1 MAKILTVGN
10 SVISGSG
17 SQSGVSKDV
26 FNQHV
31 NDTMAHTTQDDK
43 TKINKTANDLTTH
56 TTDKTNPHETKISQ
70 LEDVEITSLLDKQ
83 SLVYDATK
91 GKYVNK
97 FVSSTSDEKVKLT
110 STSTDAKY
118 LNELLDNSTIVAES
132 EKLIVKKI
140 ENMLATVDEINYL
153 QGLDENIM
161 DKLSK
166 VVNGGLTIYKNKSF
180 TTYAEL
186 LTFDFTTFP
195 TTIGYLCYVI
205 NDENHLNQCTA
216 YLCDKTTNNTS
227 NLPTYFGTMN
237 VTPRDFST
245 DKLDLTSEVKGVLP
259 QENVDL
265 AGVVK
270 DVDLSDYMKA
280 NDFTGVGTTPVNIAK
295 TLSNL
300 TCTVSDI
307 NNSVN
312 KSHEHNN
319 KTVIDKFTEVDGNP
333 YYNGNPIATKG
344 VFEISFDDTTKEL
357 TITQIS

>member
-1 MAKILTVGN
+1 MAKLLTVGN
-10 SVISGSG
+10 TPISGSG

-91 GKYVNK
+91 GKYVNQ

-110 STSTDAKY
+110 STSSTAKY

-166 VVNGGLTIYKNKSF
+166 VVNGGLTIYK
-180 TTYAEL
+180 
-186 LTFDFTTFP
+186 
-195 TTIGYLCYVI
+195 
-205 NDENHLNQCTA
+205 
-216 YLCDKTTNNTS
+216 
-227 NLPTYFGTMN
+227 
-237 VTPRDFST
+237 
-245 DKLDLTSEVKGVLP
+245 
-259 QENVDL
+259 
-265 AGVVK
+265 
-270 DVDLSDYMKA
+270 
-280 NDFTGVGTTPVNIAK
+280 
-295 TLSNL
+295 
-300 TCTVSDI
+300 
-307 NNSVN
+307 
-312 KSHEHNN
+312 
-319 KTVIDKFTEVDGNP
+319 
-333 YYNGNPIATKG
+333 
-344 VFEISFDDTTKEL
+344 DT
-357 TITQIS
+357 